1 MNNNFKL
8 KWYDIILVIVLFFV
22 GICIINTFFLYLAI
36 IINLNPYVF
45 TPIITIGNYILVYTV
60 YHFISLKPRNES
72 FKISYSYNN
81 IKFFP
86 IAFLLFLGQYFV
98 SEYLTGLIPTQGGIL
113 EKMYKAMSY
122 ALLGNT
128 ENYPIIS
135 FISVCIVAPIFE
147 EIFFRGFILKGM
159 LNNGVKPYAAILISS
174 LIFGGVHIFPWQ
186 AVGGFLAGTILGIT
200 FYKSG
205 SLLTCTTLHF
215 INNFVAYLLFIRYK
229 SLESPD
235 FGFSDFTLF
244 IVGIILIVVFG
255 HFYIKYTKNKNMEIT
270 KYGNTISNSK

>member
-86 IAFLLFLGQYFV
+86 IAFLLFFGQYLV

-122 ALLGNT
+122 ALLGNI
-128 ENYPIIS
+128 ENYPIIT
-135 FISVCIVAPIFE
+135 FISVCIVTPIFE

-270 KYGNTISNSK
+270 KYGNTISDSK